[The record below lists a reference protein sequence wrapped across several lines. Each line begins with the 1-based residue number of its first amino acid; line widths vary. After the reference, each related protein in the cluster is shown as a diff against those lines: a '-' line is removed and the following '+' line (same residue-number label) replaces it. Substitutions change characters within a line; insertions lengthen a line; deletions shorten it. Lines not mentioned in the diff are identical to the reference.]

1 MLNLLA
7 IPSVIALGGM
17 NVALVDLVVLAVLLI
32 ALIVGLAKGFVRQIF
47 SLLGG
52 IAALVVAIFT
62 CEYVADF
69 LSTSIPRIPE
79 SISAQLDSLLG
90 LDGVLLQGT
99 KEQILESLSS
109 TTIPVFLHELIANTI
124 VDSVGELNLTVMLTG
139 YVMIAIAFI
148 VVFLLSL
155 IVFSILKKIFSA
167 LTNVGVL
174 GAIDRILGMIF
185 SIAVALA
192 VLIVICIVLSLIIP
206 NINDFLVPV
215 TEAGEKVTCHFNTLL
230 TNIMNLDVIKNL
242 LASIVP
248 AA

>member
-52 IAALVVAIFT
+52 IAALIVAIFT
-62 CEYVADF
+62 CEYVAKF
-69 LSTSIPRIPE
+69 LSSSIPSIPE
-79 SISAQLDSLLG
+79 AISAQIDSLLG

-99 KEQILESLSS
+99 KEQIIESLSS

-139 YVMIAIAFI
+139 YVMTAIAFI
-148 VVFLLSL
+148 AVFLLSL